1 MLISLGFGFPVS
13 KRVCNI
19 SARGISFQLRADT
32 TEASSWRHQHQS
44 MPVHAGSCSKD
55 FQCRFLPAS
64 IKFATGPRRP
74 GFWRRLCLL
83 LTSLGFGFLVH
94 KWFAA
99 FGACRYN
106 PSWACGFMP
115 IAGSCRFLPVLA
127 GFKGCSLPVLAGFN
141 QVCNR
146 STPTRFL
153 TLPLCAP
160 WDVECQ
166 LESGA
171 YRFMPVHFQ
180 IQSVYADPV
189 FGTALVCSFA
199 C

>member
-1 MLISLGFGFPVS
+1 MFQLTPAYIQLTCLLISLGFGFPVS

-19 SARGISFQLRADT
+19 SAHGISFQLRADT

-64 IKFATGPRRP
+64 IKFATGSRRP

-83 LTSLGFGFLVH
+83 PTSLGFGFLVH

-115 IAGSCRFLPVLA
+115 IAGSCRFLPVSKDVHCR
-127 GFKGCSLPVLAGFN
+127 FLPVSIKFATGLRRPGF
-141 QVCNR
+141 
-146 STPTRFL
+146 
-153 TLPLCAP
+153 
-160 WDVECQ
+160 
-166 LESGA
+166 
-171 YRFMPVHFQ
+171 
-180 IQSVYADPV
+180 
-189 FGTALVCSFA
+189 
-199 C
+199 